1 MFARIEVEIQG
12 DSVRFLFI
20 FKLVF
25 ITIFSS
31 SCFASQLSKTIN
43 EIIKSTGEDL
53 NIGIYVREIGTKNV
67 KFSTHENRKFTPAST
82 TKLFTAYAGL
92 EYLGED
98 FKYKTV
104 MSADNKV
111 EGGVLQSNIYFR
123 FSGDPTFSYENL
135 KNMMSHIGTKNIV
148 GDLVVNDY
156 LFDHYRT
163 APGGFTWDDK
173 PFCYA
178 APKSAVIID
187 GNCSEAKMWPNN
199 RIGNKANLSF
209 ENPDL
214 LKIYNEVETVRPRSQ
229 DCPYKSRYL
238 GGNRY
243 EVYGCMF
250 SDKKRPVRLNFALPD
265 NRLMAKR
272 YFEKAL
278 KEAGI
283 NLRGSITFADS
294 VGKNIL
300 YTHHSSPL
308 KDTLV
313 PLLHDSLNP
322 DSSSLFKYLG
332 YKYTGKQGSD
342 ESGESMMNRFL
353 RKVGLKKGVILK
365 DGSGESR
372 YNLISPKALVNLL
385 DKAYKS
391 NTKYSFIAAIPKYGS
406 ESSLK
411 YRTVSSRFN
420 KYLRAKTGSMRN
432 TSSLAGYYL
441 PIHGKKYVF
450 AIMINGHGLSLQGA
464 KALEDKI
471 LNAVLSS

>member
-1 MFARIEVEIQG
+1 M
-12 DSVRFLFI
+12 RFLFI
-20 FKLVF
+20 LKLIF

-53 NIGIYVREIGTKNV
+53 NIGIYVRELGSKNV

-111 EGGVLQSNIYFR
+111 EGGVLQGNIYFR

-135 KNMMSHIGTKNIV
+135 KNMMRSIGTKNIV
-148 GDLVVNDY
+148 GDLVINDY

-163 APGGFTWDDK
+163 APGGFAWDDK

-178 APKSAVIID
+178 APKSSVIID
-187 GNCSEAKMWPNN
+187 GNCSEAKMWPNS
-199 RIGNKANLSF
+199 RIGNKANLSV
-209 ENPDL
+209 EDPSL

-250 SDKKRPVRLNFALPD
+250 SDKKKPVRLNFALPD
-265 NRLMAKR
+265 NRLMAKK

-278 KEAGI
+278 KEAGVSI
-283 NLRGSITFADS
+283 RGNITFTNS

-300 YTHHSSPL
+300 YTHHSAPL
-308 KDTLV
+308 KDTIV

-322 DSSSLFKYLG
+322 DASSLFKYMG
-332 YKYTGKQGSD
+332 YKDTGSQGSD
-342 ESGESMMNRFL
+342 EAGENMMKRFL
-353 RKVGLKKGVILK
+353 KREGLKKGVILK

-385 DKAYKS
+385 DQAYKS
-391 NTKYSFIAAIPKYGS
+391 NVKYSFIAAIPKYGS
-406 ESSLK
+406 DSTLR
-411 YRTVSSRFN
+411 YRNVGSKFN
-420 KYLRAKTGSMRN
+420 NYLRAKTGGMRN

-441 PIHGKKYVF
+441 PSHGKKYAF
-450 AIMINGHGLSLQGA
+450 AIMINGHGLSPQGA
-464 KALEDKI
+464 KALEDRIIK
-471 LNAVLSS
+471 AVFSN